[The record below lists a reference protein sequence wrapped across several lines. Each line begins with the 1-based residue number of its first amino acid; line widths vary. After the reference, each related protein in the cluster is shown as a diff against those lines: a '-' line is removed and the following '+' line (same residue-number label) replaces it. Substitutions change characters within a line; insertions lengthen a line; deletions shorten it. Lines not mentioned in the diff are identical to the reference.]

1 MDDKN
6 AQRIGA
12 APDPAKDLIAR
23 AREAEPCAPAL
34 PGQAGDCA
42 QDAWFEAAFAALPS
56 GVFDPV
62 VLAAVDLLMRDSE
75 SVTATARQ
83 RLVDGAERG
92 IRWRGRLGG
101 QQLEHLLR
109 DRRHALGLSP
119 RAVAARIGVGAGLIA
134 GIETGAKTI
143 ETLPADRVAAWIR
156 LVGLDPGAALAAF
169 QRSRHPRGTPPASH
183 GDTMAG
189 FAGEVAD
196 ALGESPSLP

>member
-34 PGQAGDCA
+34 PEQADDCA
-42 QDAWFEAAFAALPS
+42 QDAWFDAAFAALPS

-62 VLAAVDLLMRDSE
+62 VLAAVDLLMYDSE

-83 RLVDGAERG
+83 RLVGGAERG
-92 IRWRGRLGG
+92 IRWRNRLGG
-101 QQLEHLLR
+101 QLEHLLR
-109 DRRHALGLSP
+109 DRRRALGLSP
-119 RAVAARIGVGAGLIA
+119 RDTAARIGVAAGLIA
-134 GIETGAKTI
+134 EIETGTKTI
-143 ETLPADRVAAWIR
+143 ETLPADQVAAWIR
-156 LVGLDPGAALAAF
+156 LVGLDPGAALTAL

-183 GDTMAG
+183 GDTMTG
-189 FAGEVAD
+189 FASDVAH